1 MKRQF
6 LFKLAGVLTA
16 IFVLCLIA
24 SCENQASTSEPGK
37 EIYEWRAYTLTG
49 DGTELDNF
57 YKNVLIPA
65 YNRKGITVG
74 AFKLFKEEEQ
84 EMRHFVF
91 IYPDICTYREVSV
104 EIWNDVAF
112 TSAAQGFFDATAPKE
127 MNLYTNFET
136 YLSEAFC
143 KIPVHRK
150 PDSGSTL
157 FEIRIYWSPNEEAN
171 KRKVKMFNEDEIDIF
186 DDCGINSV
194 FYGDILAGPKMP
206 ALLYLTWYKDE
217 PTRTEAW
224 RKFGGH
230 PEWKRI
236 RGLQEYANTATNN
249 ASILLSPMPYSQL

>member
-1 MKRQF
+1 MERRNF
-6 LFKLAGVLTA
+6 VKLAGVLAATLLLSV
-16 IFVLCLIA
+16 IT
-24 SCENQASTSEPGK
+24 SCNNQPSTSEPGK
-37 EIYEWRAYTLTG
+37 EIYEWRIYTLTG
-49 DGTELDNF
+49 DGTELDNY

-91 IYPDICTYREVSV
+91 IYPDICTYRKVSV
-104 EIWNDVAF
+104 ELWDDTEF
-112 TSAAQGFFDATAPKE
+112 RSAAQGFFDATAPKQ

-136 YLSEAFC
+136 YLSEAFS

-150 PDSGSTL
+150 PDSSRTL

-171 KRKVKMFNEDEIDIF
+171 KRKVKMFNVGEIDVF

-194 FYGDILAGPKMP
+194 FYGDILAGPRMP
-206 ALLYLTWYKDE
+206 ALMYLTWYKDE

-224 RKFGGH
+224 RKFGPH
-230 PEWKRI
+230 PDWQRLS
-236 RGLQEYANTATNN
+236 RDPEYANTATNN
-249 ASILLSPMPYSQL
+249 KGILLSPMPYSQL